1 MIERTLL
8 ITENQ
13 HVIKTAYIEPALFR
27 PRSVKNWSGKQ
38 SPSTPRIQAVLLALL
53 FFTGSATI
61 AEDRITDTITVTASR
76 LPLSLN
82 QIGAAVTVIDQETI
96 RNQGAQTLADLLLGY
111 PGISV
116 SRQGPNGT
124 LTQVRMRGAEAN
136 HVLVLI
142 DGVEAN
148 DVTQGSEFNFAQFP
162 IDQIERIEITRG
174 PQSALWG
181 SDALAGVIHITT
193 RPRSSNKP
201 RTTLTTALGNRD
213 ANRVGVEW
221 GNRWQGHQLDLGFNH
236 STSPKQNIAR
246 IGSEQDGSSQR
257 TATLGVRS
265 DFHDALRFD
274 AHMRHTRSKVDFD
287 AIDFSSTGLPTDGDN
302 HTDSEGWLGSLALR
316 HQVNDQFAQ
325 SLTYQ
330 GSQSTNHTQDQT
342 YGANRSKGSK
352 RKLQWL
358 GQWQSSR
365 HGLAAALEREIERY
379 AFSAAPDFFGDPNQ
393 SRRTEQTG
401 ISLEYLF
408 TLPTLTSTLSVR
420 NDDNSDFGN
429 ASSFQWQTRLAPVDW
444 PFSISAA
451 LGKGIKNPSF
461 IERFGYYTSFLG
473 NPALDPET
481 SESWDIGLH
490 VGDAESAFRFSLHVY
505 ASELK
510 NEINGFSFSP
520 SLGAFTAVNEDG
532 ISEREGVEFEGG
544 YRMTGVLDWRWS
556 YQYTRS
562 TSPSGELELRRPKH
576 TGFVGLNA
584 SLDGW
589 QLAVNV
595 KRSSDISDLHFPPTP
610 PYQAQVSL
618 PGYTLVSLGVRY
630 TLSERWEWFANV
642 ENSLDESYEEVF
654 GYRGSERQLMT
665 GFRWSR

>member
-8 ITENQ
+8 ITDNQ
-13 HVIKTAYIEPALFR
+13 HVIKPAHIELAFFKPYTAQYR
-27 PRSVKNWSGKQ
+27 PGKQ
-38 SPSTPRIQAVLLALL
+38 LPSTLRIQAALLALVC
-53 FFTGSATI
+53 FTGSVAI
-61 AEDRITDTITVTASR
+61 AEDSVIDTITVTASR

-82 QIGAAVTVIDQETI
+82 RTGAAVTVINQETI
-96 RNQGAQTLADLLLGY
+96 RNQGAQNLADLLLGY

-162 IDQIERIEITRG
+162 IDQIERIEINRG

-213 ANRVGVEW
+213 ANRVGIEW
-221 GNRWQGHQLDLGFNH
+221 GNRWNSHQLDLGFNH

-246 IGSEQDGSSQR
+246 VGSEQDGSSQR

-265 DFHDALRFD
+265 NFHDALRFD
-274 AHMRHTRSKVDFD
+274 AQVRHTRSKVDFD

-302 HTDSEGWLGSLALR
+302 HTDSEGWLGSMALR
-316 HQVNDQFAQ
+316 HQVNDQFTQ

-330 GSQSTNHTQDQT
+330 GSQSNNHTQDQT

-365 HGLAAALEREIERY
+365 HGISAALERETERY
-379 AFSAAPDFFGDPNQ
+379 VFSAAPDFFGDPNQ

-490 VGDAESAFRFSLHVY
+490 VGGAESAFRFSLHVY

-520 SLGAFTAVNEDG
+520 ALGAFTAINEDG
-532 ISEREGVEFEGG
+532 ISEREGIEFEGG
-544 YRMTGVLDWRWS
+544 YQMTDLLNWRWS

-576 TGFVGLNA
+576 TGFIGLNA

-589 QLAVNV
+589 QLSVNV

-610 PYQAQVSL
+610 PYQALVSL
-618 PGYTLVSLGVRY
+618 PGYTLVSMGVRY
-630 TLSERWEWFANV
+630 ALSERWEWFANV
-642 ENSLDESYEEVF
+642 ENSLNESYEEVF

-665 GFRWSR
+665 GFRWMR

>member
-8 ITENQ
+8 TTNSQ
-13 HVIKTAYIEPALFR
+13 HAIKPAPIQQTFLI
-27 PRSVKNWSGKQ
+27 PRATRNRSARQ
-38 SPSTPRIQAVLLALL
+38 SSSTLRIQSALLALL
-53 FFTGSATI
+53 YLTGSAAI
-61 AEDRITDTITVTASR
+61 AEDRVTETVTVTASR

-193 RPRSSNKP
+193 RPDSSNKP
-201 RTTLTTALGNRD
+201 RTALTTALGNRD
-213 ANRVGVEW
+213 ANRIGIEW
-221 GNRWQGHQLDLGFNH
+221 GNRWNNHQLNLGFNH
-236 STSPKQNIAR
+236 SSSPKQNIAR
-246 IGSEQDGSSQR
+246 IGSEQDSSSQR
-257 TATLGVRS
+257 TATLGIGS
-265 DFHDALRFD
+265 DFHNALRFD
-274 AHMRHTRSKVDFD
+274 AQMRHTQSQVDFD

-316 HQVNDQFAQ
+316 HQVSDQFAQ

-342 YGANRSKGSK
+342 YGANRSEGNK

-358 GQWQSSR
+358 GQWQSSQ
-365 HGLAAALEREIERY
+365 HGISAALERETERY

-408 TLPTLTSTLSVR
+408 TLSSLTSTLSVR

-429 ASSFQWQTRLAPVDW
+429 ASSFQWQTRIAPDAW

-473 NPALDPET
+473 NPDLDPES

-490 VGDAESAFRFSLHVY
+490 MGDAESAFRFSLHVY

-520 SLGAFTAVNEDG
+520 ALGAFTAVNEDG
-532 ISEREGVEFEGG
+532 ISERDGVEFEGG
-544 YRMTGVLDWRWS
+544 YQMTEVLDWRWS

-576 TGFVGLNA
+576 TGFIGLNA
-584 SLDGW
+584 SLKNW
-589 QLAVNV
+589 QLAVYV

-610 PYQAQVSL
+610 PYQALVSL

-630 TLSERWEWFANV
+630 AFSEHWEWFANV
-642 ENSLDESYEEVF
+642 ENSLNESYEEVF

-665 GFRWSR
+665 GFRWVR

>member
-8 ITENQ
+8 TTNSQ
-13 HVIKTAYIEPALFR
+13 HAIKPAPIQQTFTLR
-27 PRSVKNWSGKQ
+27 ATRNRSARQ
-38 SPSTPRIQAVLLALL
+38 SSSTLRIQSALLALL
-53 FFTGSATI
+53 YLIGSAAI
-61 AEDRITDTITVTASR
+61 AEDRVTETVTVTASR

-193 RPRSSNKP
+193 RPDSSNKP
-201 RTTLTTALGNRD
+201 RTALTTALGNRD
-213 ANRVGVEW
+213 ANRIGIEW
-221 GNRWQGHQLDLGFNH
+221 GNRWNNHQLNLGFNH
-236 STSPKQNIAR
+236 SSSPKQNIAR
-246 IGSEQDGSSQR
+246 IGSERDSSSQR
-257 TATLGVRS
+257 TAMLGIRS
-265 DFHDALRFD
+265 DFHNALRFD
-274 AHMRHTRSKVDFD
+274 AQMRHTQSQVDFD

-316 HQVNDQFAQ
+316 HQVSDQFAQ
-325 SLTYQ
+325 SLSYQ

-342 YGANRSKGSK
+342 YGANRSEGNK

-358 GQWQSSR
+358 GQWQSSQ
-365 HGLAAALEREIERY
+365 HGISAALERETERY

-408 TLPTLTSTLSVR
+408 TLSSLTSTLSVR

-429 ASSFQWQTRLAPVDW
+429 ASSFQWQARIAPDAW

-473 NPALDPET
+473 NPDLDPES

-505 ASELK
+505 ASELN

-520 SLGAFTAVNEDG
+520 ALGAFTAVNEDG

-544 YRMTGVLDWRWS
+544 YQMTDVINWRWS

-576 TGFVGLNA
+576 SGFVGLNA
-584 SLDGW
+584 SLTNW

-610 PYQAQVSL
+610 PFQALVSL

-630 TLSERWEWFANV
+630 TLSEHWEWFANV
-642 ENSLDESYEEVF
+642 ENSLNESYEEVF
-654 GYRGSERQLMT
+654 GYRGSGRQLMT
-665 GFRWSR
+665 GFRWMR

>member
-1 MIERTLL
+1 M
-8 ITENQ
+8 TE
-13 HVIKTAYIEPALFR
+13 
-27 PRSVKNWSGKQ
+27 
-38 SPSTPRIQAVLLALL
+38 
-53 FFTGSATI
+53 
-61 AEDRITDTITVTASR
+61 TITVTASR

-201 RTTLTTALGNRD
+201 RTTFTTALGNRD
-213 ANRVGVEW
+213 ANRVGIEW
-221 GNRWQGHQLDLGFNH
+221 GNRWNSHQLDLGFNH

-246 IGSEQDGSSQR
+246 VGSEQDGSSQR
-257 TATLGVRS
+257 TATLGIRS
-265 DFHDALRFD
+265 DFRDALRFD
-274 AHMRHTRSKVDFD
+274 AQMRHTRSKVDFD

-302 HTDSEGWLGSLALR
+302 HTDSEGWLGSMALR
-316 HQVNDQFAQ
+316 HQVNDQFTQ

-365 HGLAAALEREIERY
+365 HGISAALERETERY
-379 AFSAAPDFFGDPNQ
+379 TFSAAPDFFGDPNQ

-401 ISLEYLF
+401 TSLEYLF

-429 ASSFQWQTRLAPVDW
+429 ASSFQWQARLAPVDW

-461 IERFGYYTSFLG
+461 IERFRL
-473 NPALDPET
+473 
-481 SESWDIGLH
+481 LH
-490 VGDAESAFRFSLHVY
+490 QL
-505 ASELK
+505 
-510 NEINGFSFSP
+510 P
-520 SLGAFTAVNEDG
+520 
-532 ISEREGVEFEGG
+532 
-544 YRMTGVLDWRWS
+544 W
-556 YQYTRS
+556 QPCPRS
-562 TSPSGELELRRPKH
+562 R
-576 TGFVGLNA
+576 
-584 SLDGW
+584 D
-589 QLAVNV
+589 Q
-595 KRSSDISDLHFPPTP
+595 
-610 PYQAQVSL
+610 
-618 PGYTLVSLGVRY
+618 
-630 TLSERWEWFANV
+630 
-642 ENSLDESYEEVF
+642 
-654 GYRGSERQLMT
+654 
-665 GFRWSR
+665 

>member
-8 ITENQ
+8 TTNSQ
-13 HVIKTAYIEPALFR
+13 HAIKPAPIQQKFTLR
-27 PRSVKNWSGKQ
+27 ATRNRSARQ
-38 SPSTPRIQAVLLALL
+38 SSSTLRIQSALLALL
-53 FFTGSATI
+53 YLIGSAAI
-61 AEDRITDTITVTASR
+61 AEDRVTETVTVTASR

-193 RPRSSNKP
+193 RPDSSNKP
-201 RTTLTTALGNRD
+201 RTALTTALGNRD
-213 ANRVGVEW
+213 ANRIGIEW
-221 GNRWQGHQLDLGFNH
+221 GNRWNNHQLNLGFNH
-236 STSPKQNIAR
+236 SSSPKQNIAR
-246 IGSEQDGSSQR
+246 IGSERDSSSQR
-257 TATLGVRS
+257 TAMLGIRS
-265 DFHDALRFD
+265 DFHNALRFD
-274 AHMRHTRSKVDFD
+274 AQMRHTQSQVDFD

-316 HQVNDQFAQ
+316 HQVSDQFAQ
-325 SLTYQ
+325 SLSYQ

-342 YGANRSKGSK
+342 YGANRSEGNK

-358 GQWQSSR
+358 GQWQSSQ
-365 HGLAAALEREIERY
+365 HGISAALERETERY

-408 TLPTLTSTLSVR
+408 TLSSLTSTLSVR

-429 ASSFQWQTRLAPVDW
+429 ASSFQWQTRIAPDAW

-473 NPALDPET
+473 NPDLDPES

-505 ASELK
+505 ASELN

-520 SLGAFTAVNEDG
+520 ALGAFTAVNEDG

-544 YRMTGVLDWRWS
+544 YQMTDVINWRWS

-576 TGFVGLNA
+576 SGFVGLNA
-584 SLDGW
+584 SLTNW

-610 PYQAQVSL
+610 PFQALVSL

-630 TLSERWEWFANV
+630 TLSEHWEWFANV
-642 ENSLDESYEEVF
+642 ENSLNESYEEVF

-665 GFRWSR
+665 GFRWMR